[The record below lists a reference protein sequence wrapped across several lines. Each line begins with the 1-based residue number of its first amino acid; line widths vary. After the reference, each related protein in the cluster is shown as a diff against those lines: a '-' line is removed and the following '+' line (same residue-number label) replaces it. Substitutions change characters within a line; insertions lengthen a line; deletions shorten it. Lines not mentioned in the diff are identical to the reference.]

1 MFVLLLLSC
10 SAFAK
15 EPMSLDACIQYAV
28 SHNPGLL
35 SARQDVIIAE
45 SGLKQAKSAQLPVV
59 TGSFSFQDYNDL
71 PIIVT
76 GFGEFP
82 MGWKETYDMQVSITQ
97 PIYTWGKITKSIQQ
111 AKYQVQIAQQ
121 SYYQQEQSLIYS
133 VKQTFYNVLLSQEL
147 VRVNQ
152 QAVAVAEA
160 HLVNA
165 QSHFRAGTVSN
176 YEVLRAEVEVANT
189 KPELIKSKN
198 GLKLAYAN
206 LNTVLGRQESNSLE
220 ITGSLK
226 PPDLSGASQSI
237 SYDTATSLA
246 FLNRPDWKIV
256 LFNEK
261 INELAIPIAAS
272 ETKPTIA
279 VTGIHDRKS
288 DSLDADIGGWNH
300 YSSAILGISWTL
312 YDGWATKAK
321 VAQARSN
328 QVKAGYQKEQ
338 LALTIRLEVESA
350 VLELQSAEEIIISQQ
365 KTIEQAKESLRLAEA
380 RYKNGVG
387 THLEVLDAE
396 VALTRAETNYAQ
408 ALFNYLVAQAQLE
421 KVTGTGA
428 RHLVGFC

>member
-1 MFVLLLLSC
+1 M
-10 SAFAK
+10 
-15 EPMSLDACIQYAV
+15 EQCIQHAV

-35 SARQDVIIAE
+35 SARQDVEIAE
-45 SGLKQAKSAQLPVV
+45 SGRKQAKSAQLPGV
-59 TGSFSFQDYNDL
+59 TGSFSFQDYENL

-82 MGWKETYDMQVSITQ
+82 IGWKETYDMQVSITQ
-97 PIYTWGKITKSIQQ
+97 PLYTWGKITKSIQQ
-111 AKYQVQIAQQ
+111 AKNQVEIAQQ

-133 VKQTFYNVLLSQEL
+133 VKQAFYNVLLSQEL

-160 HLVNA
+160 HLKNA

-206 LNTVLGRQESNSLE
+206 LNTFLGRQESNFLD
-220 ITGSLK
+220 ITGGLEPS
-226 PPDLSGASQSI
+226 DLSGGSRSRYPWI
-237 SYDTATSLA
+237 SYATATSLA

-256 LFNEK
+256 LLTEK

-272 ETKPTIA
+272 GTKPTVSLIG
-279 VTGIHDRKS
+279 VHYRKS
-288 DSLDADIGGWNH
+288 DSLDAALGGWNH
-300 YSSAILGISWTL
+300 YSSAILGVSWSL

-328 QVKAGYQKEQ
+328 RVKTGYQKEQ
-338 LALTIRLEVESA
+338 LALTIRLEVEQA
-350 VLELQSAEEIIISQQ
+350 ILELQSAEEIIISQQ
-365 KTIEQAKESLRLAEA
+365 KTIEQARESLRLAES

-396 VALTRAETNYAQ
+396 VALTRTETNYAQ
-408 ALFNYLVAQAQLE
+408 ALFNYLVAQAQVE
-421 KVTGTGA
+421 KVTGTA
-428 RHLVGFC
+428 RQY